1 MFHSNAAMTIDQKRA
16 SFFNSHWSTLHHLI
30 RANFAKF
37 FTVFWADS
45 TMISIILICHCI
57 GDFKK
62 CHEDKDSGGFHFS
75 KTFEMFYDN
84 LLTKKNQRVFLWQ
97 DVGCEK
103 FILKATYKAFGF
115 LGKASHDSIA
125 PPKKYSLVFL
135 YEQIIHR
142 ISYVEMINVLV
153 LYRIIFRINS
163 PSLPL
168 KLKKSLLIL

>member
-62 CHEDKDSGGFHFS
+62 RNENKDSNDFHFS
-75 KTFEMFYDN
+75 MTFEMVNDN
-84 LLTKKNQRVFLWQ
+84 LLTKKNQRVFLRQ
-97 DVGCEK
+97 DVGCGK
-103 FILKATYKAFGF
+103 FILKTTYKAFGF
-115 LGKASHDSIA
+115 LGKSIT
-125 PPKKYSLVFL
+125 
-135 YEQIIHR
+135 
-142 ISYVEMINVLV
+142 
-153 LYRIIFRINS
+153 
-163 PSLPL
+163 
-168 KLKKSLLIL
+168 